1 MPCLKRLN
9 KEIKDLLD
17 AKGEGFQLFGFIE
30 NKIYGVLEGPP
41 NSPYENEFFRFTITY
56 RRDYPFKP
64 PEFLF
69 ETKIFILIL
78 IIMEGLQLKY
88 LMTNGAL
95 SLI

>member
-1 MPCLKRLN
+1 MNLKRLN

-41 NSPYENEFFRFTITY
+41 NSPYENGFFRFTITY
-56 RRDYPFKP
+56 ERDYPFKP

-69 ETKIFILIL
+69 ETKIFHPNINNGWIGIGILKD
-78 IIMEGLQLKY
+78 Q
-88 LMTNGAL
+88 
-95 SLI
+95 